1 MYKKFQWAVVDKSSS
16 NKLIEVSRKYND
28 GLFNVLPEPHQ
39 SFGAGSMIVGGQ
51 VRRLGGVKS
60 QSFSKRYVTSALTGI
75 CRPIHRCFGLMPPA
89 TRP

>member
-16 NKLIEVSRKYND
+16 NQLIEVSRKYSD

-39 SFGAGSMIVGGQ
+39 GSGTGGMIVGGQ

-60 QSFSKRYVTSALTGI
+60 PSFLKRCVTSALTGI
-75 CRPIHRCFGLMPPA
+75 CRPIHRCLGLMPPA